1 MSLTFRVRAVLVS
14 TAPPSPHVNAMKPR
28 ATDTKMQLKGGRDN
42 TEFMSAV
49 KKMNFSFLQCMM
61 LVEQSSGCIEC
72 SCIE

>member
-1 MSLTFRVRAVLVS
+1 MSLTFRVRAGLES
-14 TAPPSPHVNAMKPR
+14 TAPPSPYANTMKPR
-28 ATDTKMQLKGGRDN
+28 ATDTKMQLKGRRDN

-61 LVEQSSGCIEC
+61 VVPQSSGCIGC